1 MPDYSDTVPVQP
13 QAAEATTEIGAD
25 QQGRR
30 RGVLWG
36 VLVVLMGWPAV
47 AALVGIALLIA
58 RYWPADWPMAWPL
71 G

>member
-1 MPDYSDTVPVQP
+1 MTDYSDTVPVQP
-13 QAAEATTEIGAD
+13 QPAEAATEVGAD
-25 QQGRR
+25 EQGRR

-47 AALVGIALLIA
+47 GALVGIAFLIA
-58 RYWPADWPMAWPL
+58 RYWPADWQMAWPL